1 MSAMDKVDI
10 LWPSG
15 RRADATATPSA
26 LGFKPPKS
34 YAGGR
39 WAQAPAAWLLAPAA
53 WLAKILHTLAKTL
66 SRGREA
72 VQQQTKLLEVYAGV
86 ATLAGQMAEDSQRI
100 HTASSQLA
108 THNKTLSDGAWAS
121 IIEVDEI
128 LRIATETGAAC
139 EQSSVKIAQ
148 ARGLLE
154 TSYSAVGDRTHL
166 IENLISSVEKSHAGF
181 REVDASVEEVERL
194 LLVIQEMSNQTNLLA
209 LNAAIEAARAGQ
221 YGAGFSVV
229 ASEMRLL
236 ADKTG
241 TASKQIRSI
250 TERMRASTGAASA
263 SIQLVSET
271 SALSR
276 EQGERASQDLND
288 CIAVMHDAESTSCSL
303 AAAAQ
308 RQTDAVKQVTQ
319 KLEKTRYFGRNCT
332 WGADVAAETSIP
344 GCRMAADLCDRLAS
358 LGAEIAAGDRLEN
371 QELACQSAALQH
383 KAATCR
389 NDSGL
394 NELERMRPRIEQAL
408 QTLRNDCMRLGA
420 PSRRGRIH
428 RASIMPELCFGGR
441 SLNLQNEQ
449 VDSVYKST
457 GFTATLYVL
466 AEEEDGSRSFYRVAS
481 SLRLTDGGR
490 SIGSQLNPTS
500 NVMHRLLRAEPTYD
514 YAYPL
519 ARRHVAAYQPIMDAQ
534 GEVIGAFYVGW
545 EAKIGSSQT
554 PHGRADDPPH
564 VENNAGAEWW

>member
-1 MSAMDKVDI
+1 M
-10 LWPSG
+10 
-15 RRADATATPSA
+15 
-26 LGFKPPKS
+26 
-34 YAGGR
+34 
-39 WAQAPAAWLLAPAA
+39 
-53 WLAKILHTLAKTL
+53 
-66 SRGREA
+66 
-72 VQQQTKLLEVYAGV
+72 QQQTKLLEVYAGV
-86 ATLAGQMAEDSQRI
+86 ATVAGQMAEDSQRI
-100 HTASSQLA
+100 HTASNQLA
-108 THNKTLSDGAWAS
+108 TQNKALSDSVWAS
-121 IIEVDEI
+121 NRAGDEI
-128 LRIATETGAAC
+128 LQIATETGAAC

-154 TSYSAVGDRTHL
+154 TCHSAFEDRTRL
-166 IENLISSVEKSHAGF
+166 IDNLIASVEQSHAGF

-194 LLVIQEMSNQTNLLA
+194 LVIIQEMSKQTNLLA

-221 YGAGFSVV
+221 YGVGFNVV

-276 EQGERASQDLND
+276 EQGERASQDLNG
-288 CIAVMHDAESTSCSL
+288 CIAVMNDAERTAGSL
-303 AAAAQ
+303 AVAAR
-308 RQTDAVKQVTQ
+308 RQTDAIKQINQ
-319 KLEKTRYFGRNCT
+319 NAEKTRSFGRDCT
-332 WGADVAAETSIP
+332 WGADIAAETSIP

-358 LGAEIAAGDRLEN
+358 LGAEIASADELDKL
-371 QELACQSAALQH
+371 ELAGQSAALEH
-383 KAATCR
+383 KAEACR
-389 NDSGL
+389 NIVGL
-394 NELERMRPRIEQAL
+394 NELERMRPSIEQAL
-408 QTLRNDCMRLGA
+408 QALRNDCMRLGA
-420 PSRRGRIH
+420 PSRRGRMH
-428 RASIMPELCFGGR
+428 RARIMPELCFGEH

-449 VDSVYKST
+449 VDSVYRST
-457 GFTATLYVL
+457 GFTATLYVM

-481 SLRLTDGGR
+481 SLRLMDGGR
-490 SIGSQLNPTS
+490 SVGSQLNPGS

-545 EAKIGSSQT
+545 EVNTGNSQT
-554 PHGRADDPPH
+554 PNGRVDDPPS
-564 VENNAGAEWW
+564 VENNAGANWW

>member
-1 MSAMDKVDI
+1 M
-10 LWPSG
+10 
-15 RRADATATPSA
+15 
-26 LGFKPPKS
+26 
-34 YAGGR
+34 
-39 WAQAPAAWLLAPAA
+39 
-53 WLAKILHTLAKTL
+53 LHSLAKTL
-66 SRGREA
+66 GRGSEA

-86 ATLAGQMAEDSQRI
+86 ATLAGQIAEDSQRI
-100 HTASSQLA
+100 HAASNQLA
-108 THNKTLSDGAWAS
+108 TQNKALSDSAWAS
-121 IIEVDEI
+121 NTEVDET

-166 IENLISSVEKSHAGF
+166 IDDLIASIEKSHAGF
-181 REVDASVEEVERL
+181 RQVDASVEEVERL

-221 YGAGFSVV
+221 YGAGFNVV

-263 SIQLVSET
+263 SIQLVSQT

-276 EQGERASQDLND
+276 EQGERAAQDLND
-288 CIAVMHDAESTSCSL
+288 CIAVMHDAERTACTL
-303 AAAAQ
+303 ADAAR
-308 RQTDAVKQVTQ
+308 RQTDAIKQINQ
-319 KLEKTRYFGRNCT
+319 NSEKTKYFARNCT
-332 WGADVAAETSIP
+332 WDADVAAESSIP
-344 GCRMAADLCDRLAS
+344 ACRMAADLCDRLAG
-358 LGAEIAAGDRLEN
+358 LGGEIATADRLEN
-371 QELACQSAALQH
+371 QELANQGAALQH
-383 KAATCR
+383 NAATCR
-389 NDSGL
+389 EDSGL
-394 NELERMRPRIEQAL
+394 NELERLRPRIEQAI

-428 RASIMPELCFGGR
+428 RASAMPELCFGGH
-441 SLNLQNEQ
+441 SLNFQNAQ

-466 AEEEDGSRSFYRVAS
+466 AEEEDGSRSFNRVAS
-481 SLRLTDGGR
+481 SLRLLDGGR
-490 SIGSQLNPTS
+490 SIGSQLNPRS

-519 ARRHVAAYQPIMDAQ
+519 ARRHVAAYQPIVDAQ
-534 GEVIGAFYVGW
+534 GELIGAFYVGW
-545 EAKIGSSQT
+545 EAKSGNSQT
-554 PHGRADDPPH
+554 PNGRVEDPPS

>member
-1 MSAMDKVDI
+1 MDGVDI
-10 LWPSG
+10 LLPSWQ
-15 RRADATATPSA
+15 RADAVATACAP
-26 LGFKPPKS
+26 GFNPPKPRS
-34 YAGGR
+34 GRR
-39 WAQAPAAWLLAPAA
+39 WAQAPAAWLSRT
-53 WLAKILHTLAKTL
+53 LHTLAKTL
-66 SRGREA
+66 SRGSDA

-86 ATLAGQMAEDSQRI
+86 ATLAGQMVEDSLHI
-100 HTASSQLA
+100 HTASNQLA
-108 THNKTLSDGAWAS
+108 TQNKALSDSVWAS
-121 IIEVDEI
+121 NRAVEEI
-128 LRIATETGAAC
+128 LQIATQTGAAC

-166 IENLISSVEKSHAGF
+166 IDNLIASVEKSHAGF

-194 LLVIQEMSNQTNLLA
+194 LVVIQVMSNQTNLLA

-221 YGAGFSVV
+221 YGTGFSVV

-263 SIQLVSET
+263 SIQLVSQT
-271 SALSR
+271 SSLSR
-276 EQGERASQDLND
+276 EQGERASQDLNG
-288 CIAVMHDAESTSCSL
+288 CIAVMHDAERTAGSL
-303 AAAAQ
+303 AVAAR
-308 RQTDAVKQVTQ
+308 RQTDAIEQINRNS
-319 KLEKTRYFGRNCT
+319 EKTKSLGRDCT

-358 LGAEIAAGDRLEN
+358 LGTQIAAADELEN
-371 QELACQSAALQH
+371 PQLASQSAALQH

-394 NELERMRPRIEQAL
+394 NELERMRPSIEQAL
-408 QTLRNDCMRLGA
+408 QTLRNDCTRLGA
-420 PSRRGRIH
+420 PSRRGRMH
-428 RASIMPELCFGGR
+428 RAGIMPELCFGGR

-449 VDSVYKST
+449 VDSLYRST

-466 AEEEDGSRSFYRVAS
+466 AEEEDSSRSFYRVAS
-481 SLRLTDGGR
+481 SLRLLDGGR

-500 NVMHRLLRAEPTYD
+500 NVAHRLLRAEPTYD

-534 GEVIGAFYVGW
+534 GELIGAFYVGW
-545 EAKIGSSQT
+545 EVKTGNSQT
-554 PHGRADDPPH
+554 PNGRVDDPPS